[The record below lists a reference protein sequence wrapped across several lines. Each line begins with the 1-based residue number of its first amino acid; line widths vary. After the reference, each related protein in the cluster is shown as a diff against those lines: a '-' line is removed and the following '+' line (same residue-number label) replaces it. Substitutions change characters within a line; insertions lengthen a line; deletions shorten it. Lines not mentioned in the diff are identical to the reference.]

1 MSRLTYV
8 ALALALVSSAVP
20 AAAQDLHASS
30 PAARQQIQAFG
41 ACVADRSPAKAEQ
54 VLSMDFRSPDY
65 HPALRAL
72 NINNIDC
79 SRLMPR
85 RSGAHSSSLLFAGA
99 LAERLI
105 ATDPKPLNVRLAKAA
120 ARTAPPTY
128 SPSDSIANCVVRS
141 APNEAASLFKTEVGS
156 DAEDRAMKALDV
168 AVQLCSRGQ
177 PPFQPN
183 VEGLRAI
190 LATAAFRNV
199 GAMQMAEKK

>member
-1 MSRLTYV
+1 MSGLLRIAASLIAMT
-8 ALALALVSSAVP
+8 LAATAS
-20 AAAQDLHASS
+20 AQDFHSS
-30 PAARQQIQAFG
+30 TPAARRQIQAFG
-41 ACVADRSPAKAEQ
+41 ACVADRSTAKAAQ
-54 VLSMDFRSPDY
+54 LLSMDFRSAAY

-72 NINNIDC
+72 NLNNLDC

-105 ATDPKPLNVRLAKAA
+105 ATDAEPLNVRLAQAA

-128 SPSDSIANCVVRS
+128 GPGDAIANCVVRS
-141 APNEAASLFKTEVGS
+141 APNETGNLFGTEVGS
-156 DAEDRAMKALDV
+156 DAEAQAMKALDV
-168 AVQLCSRGQ
+168 AVQLCSRGKA
-177 PPFQPN
+177 PFQAN

-199 GAMQMAEKK
+199 RPSQMAEKK